1 MAGVSPNLKIGIGAD
16 TSKFDAA
23 MKSTKGELRDL
34 SKTGSDA
41 LGALGSAIGLNTG
54 QISQF
59 SSAAKALAGQL
70 SVTGKTGSA
79 AFQSMVPAIK
89 SAAGAIAGLGLAGA
103 AVAFKALTA
112 EAEAF
117 KNTVA
122 GANIE
127 MMTAAYIDT
136 YKQALHDM
144 NVSTGRSVAEWMANV
159 KKLWGTL
166 PARGVAVF
174 GSLNQGGDI
183 NEINSTLTT
192 LNDKASQSEQIA
204 GKIYRFQRLI
214 SDRAVEISELDAQIA
229 EYRRIASDKT
239 TTTAQ
244 RADAIAKAT
253 DLIKQKYEG
262 PNGLVTLNAGLADL
276 MKQQNDITESSPAQ
290 IDAAN
295 QQRIKAN
302 SLVRSENDELRSL
315 MRLQNGITSQV
326 SAEAA
331 ARKAANDAAKARA
344 ADLKSIAEWGKNSQL
359 APIQGPSS
367 VTSGLAAPGLAPI
380 QLAVSNWD
388 GFFKDVD
395 DGFLKKF
402 PNGLELGVTFTYA
415 DGLTD
420 MTQAVNA
427 ALVSLAETTSS
438 IIGQLV
444 GDLATGGDA
453 WGNFTNAA
461 ISAFGDMAIAIGKIA
476 METGVASLGIQAA
489 ITALGPAGA
498 AAAIGAGAALIA
510 LGTAVKT
517 GLSNIASGNYS
528 GGGYVA
534 SSTTSSAASG
544 DFETREVSVNVT
556 GTLQADGDQ
565 LVAVITNTQDKNYYT
580 T

>member
-59 SSAAKALAGQL
+59 SNAAKALAGQL
-70 SVTGKTGSA
+70 TATGKAGNT
-79 AFQSMVPAIK
+79 AFQSMVPVIK
-89 SAAGAIAGLGLAGA
+89 SAAGAIAGLGIAGA
-103 AVAFKALTA
+103 VLAFKSLNT

-117 KNTVA
+117 RKTLQ
-122 GANIE
+122 GARDE
-127 MMTAAYIDT
+127 AMMQAYVDT
-136 YKQALHDM
+136 YRRSLYDSSQAGKSWNDFVNNFKRDWATISS
-144 NVSTGRSVAEWMANV
+144 NVSTVFTRVISGQGLKGIGEEIKNANINAAQAETLAGRIYDTQREIAN
-159 KKLWGTL
+159 KG
-166 PARGVAVF
+166 A
-174 GSLNQGGDI
+174 
-183 NEINSTLTT
+183 
-192 LNDKASQSEQIA
+192 
-204 GKIYRFQRLI
+204 
-214 SDRAVEISELDAQIA
+214 EISEIDKQIA
-229 EYRRIASDKT
+229 AYKNIVIDKSNSQAERT
-239 TTTAQ
+239 QALAAAQ
-244 RADAIAKAT
+244 
-253 DLIKQKYEG
+253 DLVRQKYEG
-262 PNGLVTLNAGLADL
+262 SNGLIALNERLASL
-276 MKQQNDITESSPAQ
+276 METQDHITENYNEETDATIAQ
-290 IDAAN
+290 RA
-295 QQRIKAN
+295 KAN
-302 SLVRSENDELRSL
+302 SLAAQEEAELKSL
-315 MRLQNGITSQV
+315 LGYQNRLTAAT

-331 ARKAANDAAKARA
+331 ARRAAKEAAEARK
-344 ADLKSIAEWGKNSQL
+344 ADLKAIAEWGASSQL

-395 DGFLKKF
+395 EGFLKKF
-402 PNGLELGVTFTYA
+402 PNGITLGVAFDIE
-415 DGLTD
+415 DGLVDISRELEST
-420 MTQAVNA
+420 
-427 ALVSLAETTSS
+427 LVSLADTTSS
-438 IIGQLV
+438 IIGNLV
-444 GDLATGGDA
+444 GDLLTGGDA
-453 WGNFTNAA
+453 WGNFANAA
-461 ISAFGDMAIAIGKIA
+461 MSAFGDMAISIGRMAIS
-476 METGVASLGIQAA
+476 TGVATLGIKAA
-489 ITALGPAGA
+489 LESLNGYV
-498 AAAIGAGAALIA
+498 AIAAGAALVA
-510 LGTAVKT
+510 LGAAVKS